1 MLHLEVIDLW
11 IIRFTIGGVRWMVN
25 VIVSIWWVV
34 EFQIFTPSMDL
45 DLITVIKHL
54 ETILSIIRNAILKSM
69 FLWQPVFKSIK
80 NKFQMVDTAIYLH
93 KISYINLFVLVVAKN
108 DPLKKY
114 TKYSKI
120 KIFKIKTFIAKKY
133 SNKKIILK
141 NKKYF
146 KKPLVFK

>member
-1 MLHLEVIDLW
+1 
-11 IIRFTIGGVRWMVN
+11 
-25 VIVSIWWVV
+25 
-34 EFQIFTPSMDL
+34 
-45 DLITVIKHL
+45 
-54 ETILSIIRNAILKSM
+54 M
-69 FLWQPVFKSIK
+69 FLWQPVFTSIK

-120 KIFKIKTFIAKKY
+120 KIFKKKTFIVK
-133 SNKKIILK
+133 NIQNQKIILK